1 MAKKYHVKL
10 TEEERHNLQAI
21 IAKRNSQSI
30 QVKRA
35 YILLA
40 ADEHGEHPW
49 NDERIQTTYGV
60 SRCTVER
67 VRQRCVEEGVGGTL
81 RGKKREVFKEKLFDG
96 KVEAHLIA
104 LRCSEPPV
112 GASRWTLQLLADKL
126 VELQYVDAISYES
139 VRQILKKT
147 NSNRGKS
154 SHG

>member
-1 MAKKYHVKL
+1 MAKKYHVTL
-10 TEEERHNLQAI
+10 TEEERATLQTI
-21 IAKRNSQSI
+21 IAKRNSKSI

-40 ADEHGEHPW
+40 ADEHGEQPW
-49 NDERIQTTYGV
+49 DDERIQTTYGV
-60 SRCTVER
+60 GRCTVER
-67 VRQRCVEEGVGGTL
+67 VRQRCVEEGVEGTL

-104 LRCSEPPV
+104 LRCSEPPD

-147 NSNRGKS
+147 KSNPGRSSRG
-154 SHG
+154 